1 MTINLKADNKRMRNR
16 NLLMVFTEELNKK
29 HRTVIT
35 FDFTLVD
42 KNRLR
47 FASYNSII

>member
-1 MTINLKADNKRMRNR
+1 MTVNLKADNKRMRNR

-29 HRTVIT
+29 HRAVIT
-35 FDFTLVD
+35 SDFTLVD

-47 FASYNSII
+47 FMQ